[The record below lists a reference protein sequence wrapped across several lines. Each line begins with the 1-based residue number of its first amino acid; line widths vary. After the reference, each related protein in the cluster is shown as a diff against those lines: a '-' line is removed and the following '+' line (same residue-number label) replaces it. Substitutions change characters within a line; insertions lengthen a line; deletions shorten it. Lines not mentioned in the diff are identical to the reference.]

1 MIAGYILV
9 VGLALEQVDINRT
22 MISTMM
28 QLLFAA
34 VVFGLA
40 LAFGLGCKD
49 LARDA
54 AARFLQNLREKRRT
68 DSRPD
73 LEG

>member
-1 MIAGYILV
+1 MEKERTLDSSK
-9 VGLALEQVDINRT
+9 GLHVSDGLHLSNGLQLSNRYL
-22 MISTMM
+22 MAST
-28 QLLFAA
+28 
-34 VVFGLA
+34 